1 MILCRNLS
9 LVKIWKQRKWK
20 IHTLQIGLRRLKNKI
35 ISMHQL
41 IDYLKGKS
49 LISKSS
55 ELTIKVYTNTY
66 TKSKNGG

>member
-41 IDYLKGKS
+41 IDYLKEKS
-49 LISKSS
+49 LISEST
-55 ELTIKVYTNTY
+55 ELTIQVWI
-66 TKSKNGG
+66 